1 LFTRQYVVFERLM
14 ALISDFPERRD
25 VMAVLAAPLG
35 AMGSRTS
42 AAARPTLEAEAAP
55 LATPRIRH
63 LLITDSPEAAIRAT
77 GTIVWLGQRDSPPPV
92 GEERCLIA
100 PSSLRAA
107 AIYVA
112 AAPSHFKLALSNPLP
127 FMVLLAE
134 IRAAPALRAA

>member
-1 LFTRQYVVFERLM
+1 M

-25 VMAVLAAPLG
+25 VMTVLAGPFAATG
-35 AMGSRTS
+35 NRTS
-42 AAARPTLEAEAAP
+42 AAARPALEAEPAPFAA
-55 LATPRIRH
+55 PRIRR
-63 LLITDSPEAAIRAT
+63 LLITDSPEAASRAT
-77 GTIVWLGQRDSPPPV
+77 ETIVWLGQSDSAPPV
-92 GEERCLIA
+92 GNERCLIA